1 MPAEARVPEGRRR
14 VTKNGGWALGAA
26 TEMCMSVTGQR
37 ALLGKCLMFRAEIGQ
52 NRLIIVILTS
62 VLLNGRL
69 KYSSLD
75 KSSRTIVINVICRLQ
90 MSATCDNCTLSVT
103 IVNFGDVQM

>member
-1 MPAEARVPEGRRR
+1 MPAEARVPVGRRR

-37 ALLGKCLMFRAEIGQ
+37 ALLGKCLRFRSEIGK

-62 VLLNGRL
+62 VLLDGRL
-69 KYSSLD
+69 KYNSED
-75 KSSRTIVINVICRLQ
+75 KSSCTIVISVIYMLQ

-103 IVNFGDVQM
+103 FVNFGDVQM